1 MGDLSIFAS
10 RFSINSKSLR
20 EFDEALR
27 YFKDRKDVQRNLE
40 SKVAIDRL
48 LTVIDP
54 IVKSLGASIAESAA
68 INERSVVKIIRNR
81 HSKEWPIYKDR
92 IEKLHGRL
100 NSDKFSLTKKD
111 FRLLNDIAEAL
122 DSECA
127 HLFRRISEK
136 K

>member
-27 YFKDRKDVQRNLE
+27 YFKDRKSVQRNLE
-40 SKVAIDRL
+40 SKMAIDRL

-68 INERSVVKIIRNR
+68 INERGVVKIIMNR

-92 IEKLHGRL
+92 IEKLHGKL

-111 FRLLNDIAEAL
+111 FRLLNDIADAL

>member
-1 MGDLSIFAS
+1 MGDLSIFTS

-27 YFKDRKDVQRNLE
+27 YFKDGKDVQRNLE
-40 SKVAIDRL
+40 SKRAINKL

-54 IVKSLGASIAESAA
+54 IVESLRDSITKSVA
-68 INERSVVKIIRNR
+68 INERGVVKIIMNR

-92 IEKLHGRL
+92 IEKLHDKL
-100 NSDKFSLTKKD
+100 NSDKFSLTKQD
-111 FRLLNDIAEAL
+111 FRLLNDIADAL

-136 K
+136 T

>member
-27 YFKDRKDVQRNLE
+27 YFKDGKGVQRNLE
-40 SKVAIDRL
+40 SKMAIDRL

-54 IVKSLGASIAESAA
+54 IVKSLGVSIAESAA

-92 IEKLHGRL
+92 IEKLHDKL

-111 FRLLNDIAEAL
+111 FTLLNDIAEAL